1 MVQFDR
7 EVGSGGQLAS
17 LGEKLLKGLS
27 ITLRNPGQARQIVG
41 SLSLSTSTLSGLF
54 FIAVMSALC
63 GTAIIH
69 ILNSEA
75 KRLEDGDYSALL
87 VVLFVF
93 VLIAYRITQQR
104 LIAQTGIAI
113 EQALHKW
120 RVRIS
125 EKVGKLSIRDIET
138 IGRGSLE
145 DGLAKHY
152 EQLSQTIVPLVAGF
166 ESVILLAFMLVY
178 LFSLSVTAAGLTV
191 FVAIL
196 LVLGYLSTSAV
207 MKDTMVAAAKADAQL
222 TRLTSEVVDGFKELR
237 LDRRKRDALYTDV
250 CRASFDVANFRARS
264 ADILSKLITT
274 ANSASYLLA
283 AGVVFALPILTGS
296 GGGEVSQLITVV
308 LFLLGP
314 IGGVVGAVQQFTTA
328 QFTVNAISGFE
339 RKIDAFLPLDTEQG
353 NASNMRFQSLVLT
366 GIGYSHSGSNTKDNS
381 FSIHDVS
388 LSLAPGR
395 IVFISGANG
404 SGKTTAL
411 RVLTGLYPR
420 QEGHIELNGEAVDNM
435 PPQSYRNFFSCV
447 FADYHVFRRPYGLD
461 DRQVAIAEEM
471 LSHLKIREK
480 LPENFSAGYDPSQLS
495 TGQRK
500 RLALALA
507 LAEERP
513 ILILDE
519 WAADQDPKMRERFYV
534 EILPRLKAEG
544 KAIVAVTHDD
554 RYFSVA
560 DARYHME
567 DGRIIALEQS

>member
-1 MVQFDR
+1 MVQFDG
-7 EVGSGGQLAS
+7 EAASGGQLAS

-27 ITLRNPGQARQIVG
+27 VPERYPGQARQIVG

-54 FIAVMSALC
+54 FIAVISALC

-75 KRLEDGDYSALL
+75 KRLEDGDYSAFL
-87 VVLFVF
+87 VILFVL

-166 ESVILLAFMLVY
+166 ESIILLAFMLVY

-191 FVAIL
+191 FVAVL

-222 TRLTSEVVDGFKELR
+222 TRLTSEVIDGFKELR
-237 LDRRKRDALYTDV
+237 LDRRKRDALYSDV
-250 CRASFDVANFRARS
+250 CQASFDVANLRARS

-283 AGVVFALPILTGS
+283 ASVVFALPVLTGS
-296 GGGEVSQLITVV
+296 GGSEISHLITAV

-339 RKIDAFLPLDTEQG
+339 REIDNFLPLDNEQV
-353 NASNMRFQSLVLT
+353 NSSNPPFRSLVLT
-366 GIGYSHSGSNTKDNS
+366 GICYSHNGSNTKDNN
-381 FSIHDVS
+381 FSIRDVS
-388 LSLAPGR
+388 LSLEPGR
-395 IVFISGANG
+395 IIFISGANG

-420 QEGHIELNGEAVDNM
+420 QAGHIELNGEAVDNA
-435 PPQSYRNFFSCV
+435 PPQAYRNYFSCV
-447 FADYHVFRRPYGLD
+447 FGDYHVFRRPYGLD
-461 DRQVAIAEEM
+461 DRQVAIAEKM
-471 LSHLKIREK
+471 LDYFKIREK
-480 LPENFSAGYDPSQLS
+480 LPDDFSAGYDPSQLS

-519 WAADQDPKMRERFYV
+519 WAADQDPKMREKFYLEV
-534 EILPRLKAEG
+534 LPRIKAEG
-544 KAIVAVTHDD
+544 KAVIAVTHDD

-567 DGRIIALEQS
+567 DGRIVALEQS